1 MGIGATDMTDTTQPE
16 ALRLANE
23 YRLSMPQPMF
33 QMWAADACV
42 ELRRLHARVTELEA
56 HVQKPAET
64 EHVAGDVSKNGRE
77 SNMAQALADGFYEA
91 VNEMDGLYPQAP
103 AVPAVEQSAWV
114 NPCDKSQERYL
125 PDIGEAVLFKHEG
138 RVYTGRHTGGSFKA
152 DFPLGKHFD
161 TWNCL
166 WTYPSVLDSMPAAPQ
181 PEAQAQAAPRV
192 CRRCNGTGKVK
203 LHNWVTGGD
212 RWQDCWDCAKG
223 FPPRL
228 EAPAVPGEIDLIEK
242 AAKRVGITSLLNHG
256 AASCVYSEGCA
267 GVSQEHL
274 LAYTREIALHC
285 AVSLAAQGGV

>member
-1 MGIGATDMTDTTQPE
+1 MTDTTQPE
-16 ALRLANE
+16 ALRLADE
-23 YRLSMPQPMF
+23 LAHGYPLALDAMS
-33 QMWAADACV
+33 AAA

-56 HVQKPAET
+56 
-64 EHVAGDVSKNGRE
+64 
-77 SNMAQALADGFYEA
+77 
-91 VNEMDGLYPQAP
+91 QAP
-103 AVPAVEQSAWV
+103 AVPAVPHGWKLVPVEPTEAMFTRF
-114 NPCDKSQERYL
+114 SQQIET
-125 PDIGEAVLFKHEG
+125 GV
-138 RVYTGRHTGGSFKA
+138 VYVGGFLQA
-152 DFPLGKHFD
+152 YRCMLE
-161 TWNCL
+161 
-166 WTYPSVLDSMPAAPQ
+166 AAPQ

-203 LHNWVTGGD
+203 LHNWGTGGD